1 MHSFDSGSSEKRKR
15 DNWKLLAK
23 FFKKK
28 RIPLQPAEVD
38 AIVAC
43 KEDAAI
49 KVLRRV
55 HDFVHGAAGRA
66 EKPRPSRRP
75 EGGPGPDSTKP
86 RAAKPTR
93 REQLVHARRQA
104 PRAEPRRAA
113 HHRDEGGSDAED
125 GGGSYASQYS
135 SRERDGGHGYG
146 GHGYGGGDEYG
157 DDYGPPD
164 GAAPDPWLSEAA
176 HELGRRHYAEPS
188 GVAADAGYAESYRQ
202 SPGPGA
208 TQAFVF
214 GGSAAVHHGAAPG
227 GAGYGDYGSEEE
239 EEEPGYAAAGSYGY
253 GEAAE
258 GGYESPLEEGVGGE
272 DPWPTADD
280 MESAAYYSDEEG
292 PAGPAGA
299 AGAYSDRDDDPAML
313 DWDLPEPEPEAAAPS
328 PRAVKSQ
335 QGGGGGYARLHS
347 GGSAAAPRAKS
358 SAGTWAGHAG
368 AKKIHILEDFKPYT
382 LKDYKQK
389 NPKEYW
395 QLSKL
400 GPDLDVDKLQEARA
414 RKDKVRAMSSQIR
427 SRNHTRT
434 QAARPAQAKVK
445 PLSSRQKA
453 LQYARSVPK
462 PPPVRVPLK
471 EAEHN
476 CSFEFPEPAEDELS
490 ELEALELQHMR
501 DTQAVDAI
509 RKQLMK
515 AGM

>member
-1 MHSFDSGSSEKRKR
+1 
-15 DNWKLLAK
+15 
-23 FFKKK
+23 
-28 RIPLQPAEVD
+28 
-38 AIVAC
+38 
-43 KEDAAI
+43 
-49 KVLRRV
+49 
-55 HDFVHGAAGRA
+55 
-66 EKPRPSRRP
+66 
-75 EGGPGPDSTKP
+75 
-86 RAAKPTR
+86 
-93 REQLVHARRQA
+93 
-104 PRAEPRRAA
+104 
-113 HHRDEGGSDAED
+113 
-125 GGGSYASQYS
+125 
-135 SRERDGGHGYG
+135 
-146 GHGYGGGDEYG
+146 
-157 DDYGPPD
+157 
-164 GAAPDPWLSEAA
+164 
-176 HELGRRHYAEPS
+176 
-188 GVAADAGYAESYRQ
+188 
-202 SPGPGA
+202 
-208 TQAFVF
+208 
-214 GGSAAVHHGAAPG
+214 
-227 GAGYGDYGSEEE
+227 
-239 EEEPGYAAAGSYGY
+239 
-253 GEAAE
+253 
-258 GGYESPLEEGVGGE
+258 
-272 DPWPTADD
+272 
-280 MESAAYYSDEEG
+280 
-292 PAGPAGA
+292 
-299 AGAYSDRDDDPAML
+299 ML